1 MPCSLLKVIFV
12 LVAVFA
18 SLVIAEKPLEEKSTK
33 NFTGY
38 LERYV
43 DRTLTEDARMS
54 FGVDLTTWGNH
65 VDYNVGFLGGLKI
78 TNGLYLEALLLN
90 LHVLSDETDSC
101 SRISGF
107 SSIVNSVFG
116 TAGILVGIY
125 TGSETLSKFTY
136 GLAALQ
142 NPTLEYYV
150 WRHYVP
156 VSVGVG
162 YNTDWF
168 AFSPKREF
176 YFRTHG
182 DLNVNVFCVRI
193 SGSYAYSFLDS
204 YDLKKGDRKF
214 YLKVIVG
221 PI

>member
-1 MPCSLLKVIFV
+1 MGKILFTFFLL
-12 LVAVFA
+12 LFA
-18 SLVIAEKPLEEKSTK
+18 SFAIAEESLEMNSHK

-43 DRTLTEDARMS
+43 DRTLTEEARMS

-65 VDYNVGFLGGLKI
+65 VDYNMGLWGDLKI
-78 TNGLYLEALLLN
+78 ANGLYLDALLLN

-107 SSIVNSVFG
+107 SSVVNSVFG
-116 TAGILVGIY
+116 TAGLLVGIN
-125 TGSETLSKFTY
+125 TGSETLLKITY

-176 YFRTHG
+176 YFRAHG